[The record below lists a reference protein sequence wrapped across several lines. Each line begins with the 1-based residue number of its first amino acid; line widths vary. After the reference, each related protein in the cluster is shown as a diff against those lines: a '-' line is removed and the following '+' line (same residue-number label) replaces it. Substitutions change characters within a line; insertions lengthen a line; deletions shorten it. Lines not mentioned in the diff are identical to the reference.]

1 MDATQ
6 AEQAP
11 ALVRWLANGRGDALR
26 HLGWTQ
32 LVRRIA
38 DRLRTDIARAR
49 VHDDLEAME
58 RLLGLAP
65 ASEQPGSARQ
75 LAAVERLPALRPET
89 ERAAAAAR
97 LSELE
102 GIEALWLFDNPSGG
116 AGIAAA
122 LSQLEDLDESLAV
135 ARGGGLL
142 SVVELIGVAELCRA
156 CGLLAEAFAQAERR
170 EASGAL
176 GEGQVRG
183 LRACAA
189 RLGSR
194 PGSSPIETCAALLA
208 ELDRAIDRRPEVAQ
222 ISADASPA
230 LAAARREV
238 RAAKQRLQTNAER
251 LLRNPVIAE
260 CLRDSYLTERD
271 GRVVLPVRSDRLGAV
286 RERGAI
292 IHGSS
297 STGQTFYLEPASLV
311 EDNNALRE
319 AELAAVEEERKILRA
334 LSTKVAERATS
345 LGGMQRACVELDL
358 MLARQAFGEQLGGVI
373 PSLHDPHH
381 EHENEG
387 GRPAIDLRAAR
398 HPLLLLDGV
407 EVVPNDIVLERGH
420 ALVVSGPNAGGKT
433 VALKTLGVLALMA
446 ATGIALPCEGQ
457 PRIPVFSALITD
469 VGDDQSIAANLSTF
483 SAHVGH
489 VRAALHAATDSG
501 PGTLVLLDEVA
512 VGTDPEQGA
521 ALAEAILVALV
532 DAGATVVVT
541 THYDRLKLLATQPA
555 TSARFHNAAVGFDI
569 ARMRPTFRLSLGVPG
584 SSSAIAVARRLGL
597 PEAVLTRAE
606 ALLGDEGVK
615 IDELLRDIEAERQ
628 SLART
633 RERLERDQ
641 LRLRQQDHEVRIRER
656 RLLEG
661 VRSRKAKA
669 YMAAVEQLRAL
680 EVELKTKRK
689 HLRRQDPEQVEQLP
703 TRAQLAGEARSTL
716 AKHRAQTEAEA
727 ASDQAAATELAGT
740 VRVDP
745 RTLAIGDRVR
755 VLSMKQEGEVVALSG
770 TPPKKVTV
778 QLATLRTTVKVRDL
792 SRPPPELGRRLGRK
806 PGKATPILDFQAVVQ
821 AQAQAHF
828 GEGAVAV
835 KTSVDNV
842 CDVRGQRYE
851 DAQDRVS
858 DFVAQALARD
868 QDVVLIRHGHGG
880 GAVRK
885 AVRELLERH
894 ESVHR
899 QRPGLPAEGGDAVTV
914 AWLQ

>member
-1 MDATQ
+1 M
-6 AEQAP
+6 
-11 ALVRWLANGRGDALR
+11 LVRWLANGRGDALR
-26 HLGWTQ
+26 HLGWAQ
-32 LVRRIA
+32 LVRRLA
-38 DRLRTDIARAR
+38 DRLRTDIARSR

-58 RLLGLAP
+58 RLLGLLGDEGEALSP
-65 ASEQPGSARQ
+65 RQ
-75 LAAVERLPALRPET
+75 LAALDRLPALRPET
-89 ERAAAAAR
+89 ERAAAQAR
-97 LSELE
+97 LDELV
-102 GIEALWLFDNPSGG
+102 GIEALWLLDDLGGG
-116 AGIAAA
+116 ANIAAA
-122 LSQLEDLDESLAV
+122 LSQLEDLEESLAV
-135 ARGGGLL
+135 ARGGALL

-156 CGLLAEAFAQAERR
+156 CALLAAAFEQAERR

-176 GEGQVRG
+176 GVEQVRG

-189 RLGSR
+189 RLG
-194 PGSSPIETCAALLA
+194 PGPIEVCAALLT
-208 ELDRAIDRRPEVAQ
+208 ELDRAIDRRPEVPQ

-230 LAAARREV
+230 LAAARKQV
-238 RAAKQRLQTNAER
+238 RAAKQRLQTHAER
-251 LLRNPVIAE
+251 LLRNPTIAE
-260 CLRDSYLTERD
+260 CLRDNYLSERD
-271 GRVVLPVRSDRLGAV
+271 GRIVLPVRSDRLGAV

-297 STGQTFYLEPASLV
+297 ATGQTFYLEPASLV

-345 LGGMQRACVELDL
+345 LRGMQRACVELDF
-358 MLARQAFGEQLGGVI
+358 MLARQALGEQLGGVI
-373 PSLHDPHH
+373 PILHPP
-381 EHENEG
+381 NGLEG
-387 GRPAIDLRAAR
+387 PEGSVAHGRPAIDLRAAR

-407 EVVPNDIVLERGH
+407 EVVPNDIVLDRGH

-433 VALKTLGVLALMA
+433 VALKTLGMLALMA
-446 ATGIALPCEGQ
+446 AAGIALPCEGQ
-457 PRIPVFSALITD
+457 PRLPVFSALITD
-469 VGDDQSIAANLSTF
+469 VGDDQSITANLSTF

-489 VRAALHAATDSG
+489 VREALQAAADQG

-532 DAGATVVVT
+532 NAGATVVVT

-597 PEAVLTRAE
+597 PEAVLTQAE

-641 LRLRQQDHEVRIRER
+641 LRLRQQDNEVRIRER

-689 HLRRQDPEQVEQLP
+689 HLRRQDPDQVEQLP
-703 TRAQLAGEARSTL
+703 TRAELAGEARSTL
-716 AKHRAQTEAEA
+716 AKHRASSDAEAVTEA
-727 ASDQAAATELAGT
+727 AAARALAG
-740 VRVDP
+740 VVGIDP
-745 RTLAIGDRVR
+745 RTLAIGDRVQ

-770 TPPKKVTV
+770 NPPKKATV
-778 QLATLRTTVKVRDL
+778 QLATLRTTVKLRDL
-792 SRPPPELGRRLGRK
+792 SRPPSPELGRKLARK
-806 PGKATPILDFQAVVQ
+806 PGKADPILDFQAVIQ

-828 GEGAVAV
+828 GEGAVAL

-851 DAQDRVS
+851 DAQDRVA
-858 DFVAQALARD
+858 DFVATALARD
-868 QDVVLIRHGHGG
+868 QDVVMIRHGHGG

-885 AVRELLERH
+885 AVRELLARH
-894 ESVHR
+894 ESVRR

>member
-1 MDATQ
+1 M
-6 AEQAP
+6 
-11 ALVRWLANGRGDALR
+11 VRWVANGRGDALR
-26 HLGWTQ
+26 HLGWTS

-38 DRLRTDIARAR
+38 DRLRTDIARAL
-49 VHDDLEAME
+49 VFDDLEAME
-58 RLLGLAP
+58 RLLGLLGEDGET
-65 ASEQPGSARQ
+65 ASPRQ
-75 LAAVERLPALRPET
+75 LAALDRLPVLRPET
-89 ERAAAAAR
+89 ERAAAQAR
-97 LSELE
+97 LDELV
-102 GIEALWLFDNPSGG
+102 GIEALWLFDDPGG
-116 AGIAAA
+116 IAGIAAA
-122 LSQLEDLDESLAV
+122 LSQLEDLEESLTV
-135 ARGGGLL
+135 ARGGALL

-156 CGLLAEAFAQAERR
+156 CRLLADAFTQAERR

-176 GEGQVRG
+176 GEQQARG
-183 LRACAA
+183 LRACAE
-189 RLGSR
+189 RMG
-194 PGSSPIETCAALLA
+194 GPIEVCPELLA
-208 ELDRAIDRRPEVAQ
+208 QLDRSIDRRQEPPQ
-222 ISADASPA
+222 ISAEASPA
-230 LAAARREV
+230 LAAARKEV
-238 RAAKQRLQTNAER
+238 RAAKQRLQTRAER
-251 LLRNPVIAE
+251 LLRNPSIAE
-260 CLRDSYLTERD
+260 CLRDNYLTERD
-271 GRVVLPVRSDRLGAV
+271 GRIVLPVRSDRLGAV

-297 STGQTFYLEPASLV
+297 ATGQTFYLEPASLV

-319 AELAAVEEERKILRA
+319 AELAAVEEERKILRV

-345 LGGMQRACVELDL
+345 LRGMQNACVELDL

-373 PSLHDPHH
+373 PSLHD
-381 EHENEG
+381 EHDEHVPSEQP
-387 GRPAIDLRAAR
+387 RPAIDLRAAR
-398 HPLLLLDGV
+398 HPLLMLDGV
-407 EVVPNDIVLERGH
+407 EVVPNDIVLDSGH

-446 ATGIALPCEGQ
+446 AAGLALPCEGQ

-469 VGDDQSIAANLSTF
+469 VGDDQSITANLSTF
-483 SAHVGH
+483 SAHISH
-489 VRAALHAATDSG
+489 VREALRASTDCG

-532 DAGATVVVT
+532 DAGATLVVT

-555 TSARFHNAAVGFDI
+555 TGARFHNAAVGFDL

-606 ALLGDEGVK
+606 ELLGDEGVK

-641 LRLRQQDHEVRIRER
+641 LRLRQRDHEVRIHER
-656 RLLEG
+656 RVLEG

-689 HLRRQDPEQVEQLP
+689 QLRRHGPDPVEQLP
-703 TRAQLAGEARSTL
+703 TRAELAGEARSKL
-716 AKHRAQTEAEA
+716 AEHRATSDAETATQVEAER
-727 ASDQAAATELAGT
+727 ELAGLE
-740 VRVDP
+740 RIDP
-745 RTLAIGDRVR
+745 RTLAVGDQVR
-755 VLSMKQEGEVVALSG
+755 IPSMKQDGEIVSLSG
-770 TPPKKVTV
+770 HPPKKATV

-792 SRPPPELGRRLGRK
+792 SHPPSPELGRRLARK
-806 PGKATPILDFQAVVQ
+806 PGKATPILDFHAVVR
-821 AQAQAHF
+821 AQAEAHF
-828 GEGAVAV
+828 GEGAIAL

-842 CDVRGQRYE
+842 CDVRGERYE
-851 DAQDRVS
+851 DAQDRVA
-858 DFVAQALARD
+858 DFVAEALSRD

-885 AVRELLERH
+885 AVRELLGRH
-894 ESVHR
+894 ASVRR
-899 QRPGLPAEGGDAVTV
+899 QRPGLATEGGDAVTV
-914 AWLQ
+914 AWLE